1 MVTVVVSR
9 AYAGICA
16 NKTRINVINRIDN
29 IGINDMV
36 VGVFYGE
43 HSELSSH
50 YRRLEEE
57 YPVIVGVDFW
67 HRLTGN
73 VDFYKRITDAIGDVA
88 SEYDGSEL
96 VESII
101 DDLAR
106 QIEEALET
114 DSDR

>member
-1 MVTVVVSR
+1 
-9 AYAGICA
+9 
-16 NKTRINVINRIDN
+16 
-29 IGINDMV
+29 MV